1 MEQLSRNC
9 QIDAFNGITDILR
22 TDAKCITK
30 MFCGTGKSRVIR
42 EVVLNQK
49 KDISIIV
56 FPSLALI
63 RQYTND
69 YLQTIQARKLHKILN
84 ISSEILDDFTSTTD
98 PLEIRKFLKLK
109 KQKIICIT
117 YQSLETLIS
126 NLGNTIIGL
135 ACFDEAH
142 RTTSDGVK
150 ELIYNSEKY
159 EKQVFFTATP
169 INQNGITMFERDD
182 VKVGDC
188 GKLAS
193 EYTYLQGLR
202 DGILS
207 LFELRVDLYTEDT
220 IEHMYESIA
229 RAILASG
236 NQRVLTFHA
245 DTSENSSSDTS
256 VLRFVDEKLFK
267 KVYRNI
273 CEKEFPELLGKIK
286 KITFIPITAE
296 TKNKDEILEKFDK
309 CGDNEIYIVS
319 SCRTIGEGVDTK
331 KANMCVFVDPKS
343 SINAIIQNIGRICRK
358 VGHEENPATILIPV
372 CINIDK
378 YRECGEDYDKMDGV
392 LREQLNDSENGDFN
406 AVMNVCVALKQED
419 PELFELCLKY
429 PSQFTDSER
438 MHSLHSQRCDLGD
451 EVDYCDIDEMIEN
464 GEPVEIYTSSIE
476 EPIISHNMEES
487 DESDEC
493 EDDIKRFYMISGDDD
508 DDEEPTYYEIV
519 SKDEKKR
526 EKLDAPTSKNRP
538 CLNMHRNDEIKLL
551 WRISSSEMNGKFGSA
566 VIDCCVEKLDTVE
579 LWKEKCQDMCD
590 FIDENGRTPNK
601 RSKNPDEKKLGNWV
615 TRQKMIYDPKGAEFS
630 KERIKILEIWE
641 IWTGIL
647 TDEKYRKFL
656 IFDLVENWKNKHTEM
671 CDFINSYDKRP
682 SSTSKDIFEKFLGL
696 WILRQIKNY
705 DMKGSKF
712 SKYIMKNLRIFQ
724 IWKETI
730 EDEKY
735 SKYLVLNPIQ
745 DWKNKHKEMC
755 DFISKENKLP
765 LQKSKEQIE
774 KKLARWICN
783 QKYNYNSKGTEF
795 SKCIMKN
802 AQIFQIWKETIEDE
816 KYSKYLVLDFFEDWK
831 NKHKEMCDFISKENK
846 CPLQKSKEH
855 IEKKLATWISTQKY
869 NYNSKGTEF
878 SKCIMKNSQIF
889 QIWKETIEDE
899 KYSKYLVLDSVEDWK
914 NKHKEMC
921 DFIEKNNKLP
931 SSSSKKIIE
940 KTLGLWIGT
949 QKQTY
954 DPEGIDFSKYIM
966 KNAQIFQIWKETIED
981 EKYSKYLVLD
991 SVEDWKNKYKAMC
1004 EFIDSK
1010 CKAPSNGS
1018 KEPIEKKLGIWVTRQ
1033 KMIYDPKGTECSKNI
1048 MKNPKIWKIW
1058 SETLIN
1064 EKYTD
1069 LLVIDRI
1076 QDWKNNHKKMCEFI
1090 DTNNKRPSH
1099 HSKNPEEKKLG
1110 NWIGHQKKNYNSK
1123 GVEFSKNIMKT
1134 PEIFKIWQDTLSDPK
1149 YKDFLN
1155 KSTDDKSSKIDSQK
1169 DSVASEEPSEVSEP
1183 EEPESPPS
1191 SPKKKIVMKTHK
1203 YTPSSQSES
1212 TAPKK
1217 AVVDSDYKL
1226 ISRAWSIQNS
1236 KTTHQKLLED
1246 PTEWYNYH
1254 DARDISFQGYTDQSQ
1269 IPRNRVISY
1278 LEKKRK
1284 HRIPKILDLGCGRNN
1299 IEHHFTHINPN
1310 SKFTIIGYDHV
1321 AEQGVNSRVG
1331 NISDLSEQE
1340 PDETTDI
1347 CIYSQSL
1354 MGSDKIN
1361 YLDEGYR
1368 ILRYNG
1374 EFVIA
1379 DHIDIFNDVKE
1390 KLVGLGCNIIKEEQD
1405 SNESKWFLLIAQKV

>member
-1 MEQLSRNC
+1 METLSRKC
-9 QIDAFNGITDILR
+9 QIDAFNGITNILR
-22 TDAKCITK
+22 NDAKCIVK

-42 EVVLNQK
+42 EVVLNQN
-49 KDISIIV
+49 KDLSIIV

-69 YLQTIQARKLHKILN
+69 YLQTIQSQKSHKILN

-98 PLEIRKFLKLK
+98 PSEIKKFLKFK

-117 YQSLETLIS
+117 YQSLETLVS
-126 NLGNTIIGL
+126 NLGNTVIGL

-142 RTTSDGVK
+142 RTISHGVK
-150 ELIYNSEKY
+150 ELIYNSDKY

-182 VKVGDC
+182 VKIGDC

-267 KVYRNI
+267 KVYRNV
-273 CEKEFPELLGKIK
+273 CEKEFPELIGKIK

-309 CGDNEIYIVS
+309 CRDNEIYIVS

-438 MHSLHSQRCDLGD
+438 MHSLNSQGCDLGD
-451 EVDYCDIDEMIEN
+451 EVNYCDIDEMIEN

-476 EPIISHNMEES
+476 EPIISHNMEDSDES
-487 DESDEC
+487 DDSDEC
-493 EDDIKRFYMISGDDD
+493 EDVKRFYMISGD

-519 SKDEKKR
+519 SKDRKNCR
-526 EKLDAPTSKNRP
+526 KLYTSSSKNRP
-538 CLNMHRNDEIKLL
+538 YLNIHHSDEIKLS
-551 WRISSSEMNGKFGSA
+551 WSITNSVMNEKFGSA
-566 VIDCCVEKLDTVE
+566 VIDCCVNKLDSVGN
-579 LWKEKCQDMCD
+579 WKDNHKKMCD
-590 FIDENGRTPNK
+590 FINIKGKAPSNSAKDSIEKTLANWVGTQKKNYDPK
-601 RSKNPDEKKLGNWV
+601 DKELSKHIMKNPEIFKIWTDTLADEKYSKVLILDPVQDWKNKHMKMCEFINIKNKIPSPTSKDSIEKKLGSWV
-615 TRQKMIYDPKGAEFS
+615 CNQKTNYDPKGAELS
-630 KERIKILEIWE
+630 KNIMKNPEIFK
-641 IWTGIL
+641 IWTNTL
-647 TDEKYRKFL
+647 VDEKYIEILADPVQDWMNKYNKMCEFIETKCKAPSTHSKDPIEKTLAYWVGHQKKNYDPIDAVFSKYIMKNSEIWKIWTDTLVDEKYSEVLVLDPVQHWMNKYKKMCEFIETKCKAPSTYSKDL
-656 IFDLVENWKNKHTEM
+656 IEKTLAIWVGHQKKNYDPKRAEFSKHIIKNSEIWKIWTNTLADEKYSKLLVLDPEQDWKNKHMKM
-671 CDFINSYDKRP
+671 CEFINIKGKAP
-682 SSTSKDIFEKFLGL
+682 SNSAKNSIEKTLAIWVGN
-696 WILRQIKNY
+696 QKTNY
-705 DMKGSKF
+705 DPKGEKF
-712 SKYIMKNLRIFQ
+712 SKYIMKTSE
-724 IWKETI
+724 IWKIWTNTI
-730 EDEKY
+730 SDKKY
-735 SKYLVLNPIQ
+735 SEVLVLEPVQN
-745 DWKNKHKEMC
+745 WKNKHNKMC
-755 DFISKENKLP
+755 EFIN
-765 LQKSKEQIE
+765 I
-774 KKLARWICN
+774 
-783 QKYNYNSKGTEF
+783 KG
-795 SKCIMKN
+795 K
-802 AQIFQIWKETIEDE
+802 A
-816 KYSKYLVLDFFEDWK
+816 
-831 NKHKEMCDFISKENK
+831 
-846 CPLQKSKEH
+846 
-855 IEKKLATWISTQKY
+855 
-869 NYNSKGTEF
+869 
-878 SKCIMKNSQIF
+878 
-889 QIWKETIEDE
+889 
-899 KYSKYLVLDSVEDWK
+899 
-914 NKHKEMC
+914 
-921 DFIEKNNKLP
+921 P
-931 SSSSKKIIE
+931 SSTAKDPTE
-940 KTLGLWIGT
+940 KTLGRWIGT
-949 QKQTY
+949 QKTNY
-954 DPEGIDFSKYIM
+954 TPKGAELSKHIM
-966 KNAQIFQIWKETIED
+966 KNSE
-981 EKYSKYLVLD
+981 
-991 SVEDWKNKYKAMC
+991 
-1004 EFIDSK
+1004 
-1010 CKAPSNGS
+1010 
-1018 KEPIEKKLGIWVTRQ
+1018 
-1033 KMIYDPKGTECSKNI
+1033 
-1048 MKNPKIWKIW
+1048 IWKIW
-1058 SETLIN
+1058 T
-1064 EKYTD
+1064 
-1069 LLVIDRI
+1069 
-1076 QDWKNNHKKMCEFI
+1076 
-1090 DTNNKRPSH
+1090 
-1099 HSKNPEEKKLG
+1099 
-1110 NWIGHQKKNYNSK
+1110 
-1123 GVEFSKNIMKT
+1123 
-1134 PEIFKIWQDTLSDPK
+1134 DTLTNPK

-1155 KSTDDKSSKIDSQK
+1155 KYNDDELSSKIKLQK
-1169 DSVASEEPSEVSEP
+1169 NSVAFDCNSVVSDDEL
-1183 EEPESPPS
+1183 ENEIIASHS
-1191 SPKKKIVMKTHK
+1191 SLKQIVIKTHK
-1203 YTPSSQSES
+1203 YSPPSQSS
-1212 TAPKK
+1212 TDNPKK
-1217 AVVDSDYKL
+1217 AIIDSDYKL
-1226 ISRAWSIQNS
+1226 ISRAWSIQKS

-1254 DARDISFQGYTDQSQ
+1254 DARDISFQGYVDQSQ

-1310 SKFTIIGYDHV
+1310 PKFNIIGYDHV
-1321 AEQGVNSRVG
+1321 AESVNSRVG
-1331 NISDLSEQE
+1331 NISDLSQQE
-1340 PDETTDI
+1340 PDETADI

-1354 MGSDKIN
+1354 MGSDKID

-1379 DHIDIFNDVKE
+1379 DHIDIFDDVKE
-1390 KLVGLGCNIIKEEQD
+1390 KLVGLGCNIVREEHD
-1405 SNESKWFLLIAQKV
+1405 SNESKWFLLIAQKI